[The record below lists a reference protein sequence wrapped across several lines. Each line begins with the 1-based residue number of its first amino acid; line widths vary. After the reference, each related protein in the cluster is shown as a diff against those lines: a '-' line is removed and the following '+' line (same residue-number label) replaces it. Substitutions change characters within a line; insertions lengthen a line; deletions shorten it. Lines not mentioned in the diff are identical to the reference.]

1 MVALEFAEKAH
12 SAGID
17 HNASA
22 SASAM
27 TSEPEFVELEPE
39 PEFALRLAPMGE

>member
-1 MVALEFAEKAH
+1 MVALEYAEKAH

-17 HNASA
+17 HTASSSA
-22 SASAM
+22 SAL
-27 TSEPEFVELEPE
+27 TSEPEPGPEPE